1 MTPCQ
6 QVRNVLSVTNHFSGS
21 FMQWIKY
28 VDQRFFTPRKK
39 QHFSYFELQMVKKK
53 IIRKHW
59 NLQLTQKQNPIG
71 RFSLATIWRLLRP
84 INFNGTLLMTFNRN
98 SSGDA
103 QQTCEENFR
112 SKKLM
117 KNYDLQLW
125 YRTVVSQLSLQLSIL
140 TGRFG
145 PNFFVPVGEM
155 RYSDSNH
162 CRMLKFL
169 TISDTSVIMVHD
181 ISVLRRLTQGGE
193 GHLKVK

>member
-1 MTPCQ
+1 M
-6 QVRNVLSVTNHFSGS
+6 
-21 FMQWIKY
+21 
-28 VDQRFFTPRKK
+28 
-39 QHFSYFELQMVKKK
+39 
-53 IIRKHW
+53 RKHW
-59 NLQLTQKQNPIG
+59 NLQLTQKRNPIG

-84 INFNGTLLMTFNRN
+84 MV
-98 SSGDA
+98 SGDA

-169 TISDTSVIMVHD
+169 TISDTCVIMVHD